1 MTYFLYMLMKIID
14 GRMERRKV
22 VSKSKG
28 RQELHSGATFEAVV
42 ARKKMILSIF
52 QSFVGRFGLSAAKPC
67 LWWLQR
73 WTSEVEGQEVKVTM
87 LYSQS
92 AKHPKPRL
100 IQQYISTSA
109 VRTKDSISSV
119 PVFGGLGSPA
129 DVPIALPALAA
140 CCLTKSPTLKER
152 VLEGVGKYQP
162 L

>member
-1 MTYFLYMLMKIID
+1 MNYFLYMLMKIID

-42 ARKKMILSIF
+42 ARKKIILSIF

-100 IQQYISTSA
+100 IQQYI
-109 VRTKDSISSV
+109 
-119 PVFGGLGSPA
+119 
-129 DVPIALPALAA
+129 
-140 CCLTKSPTLKER
+140 CCAYKSLDLLCPSLWRLWVT
-152 VLEGVGKYQP
+152 G
-162 L
+162 